1 MHRSSVSS
9 SQTGARSHR
18 SRITTASELAT
29 KPEFDDWA
37 RELKLEKHIE
47 RNLTDTP
54 IFSAIKTIQSHS
66 KIFPPWVRDKR
77 SNNYSFIPPAYQKW
91 KDVLCSSL
99 QADDEYT
106 FVDGGEADS
115 AFPFAIGIIV
125 QLCHHQDRLASVNR
139 TSLDSNTDIHFIL
152 DSLMMHSCDGDGDE
166 FLVYS
171 TEQKLRLPAT
181 SSTKANVVTTTADG
195 VSSLDIIEFDPYT
208 IHIDYRESMSAFSTK
223 NPTLHLILVHCV
235 VEYKRLGVGENQMK
249 MGMVSALYQKKVLG
263 IHNQFVFGI
272 FQFNKDGLQV
282 VAGIWEADTIKLY
295 NVGKYSLRHPGSLVE
310 LYLVLRGMKRL
321 AADYRKELLN
331 SSKTL
336 RGVFKTNPP
345 VNEWATR
352 DTNTIHE
359 LPEETDDEPQH
370 GDSHFQRG
378 LSTLELWDMAARIN
392 AFHESIRN
400 CDPYSLWQVDP

>member
-1 MHRSSVSS
+1 
-9 SQTGARSHR
+9 
-18 SRITTASELAT
+18 
-29 KPEFDDWA
+29 
-37 RELKLEKHIE
+37 LEKQIE
-47 RNLTDTP
+47 RNLADTP

-66 KIFPPWVRDKR
+66 KIFPPWLRDKR

-115 AFPFAIGIIV
+115 AFPFAIGIII

-139 TSLDSNTDIHFIL
+139 TNLDSNTDLRFIL

-181 SSTKANVVTTTADG
+181 RSTKVNVVTTTADG
-195 VSSLDIIEFDPYT
+195 VSSLDVIEFDPYT
-208 IHIDYRESMSAFSTK
+208 IHTDYRESMSAFSTK
-223 NPTLHLILVHCV
+223 SPTLHLILVHCV
-235 VEYKRLGVGENQMK
+235 VEYKCLG
-249 MGMVSALYQKKVLG
+249 
-263 IHNQFVFGI
+263 
-272 FQFNKDGLQV
+272 FNKDGLQV
-282 VAGIWEADTIKLY
+282 IAGIWEVDTIKLY
-295 NVGKYSLRHPGSLVE
+295 NVGVYSLRHPVPLVE

-336 RGVFKTNPP
+336 RGVFRANPP
-345 VNEWATR
+345 VHEWATR
-352 DTNTIHE
+352 DTDTIYE
-359 LPEETDDEPQH
+359 LPEETDNEPQH
-370 GDSHFQRG
+370 GRGSHFQRG